1 MREKDKKIKL
11 YKTSKNMKAVIKK
24 SRDEVHHDYSNDQET
39 ACNYATESISEKTK
53 SIAYTA
59 GRKAEQYGRHSLK
72 AAPDTLRKARSGVAG
87 FKRKVQTAKTP
98 ARTAQAA
105 VKSSKRAA
113 QAARAAAKA
122 STRAAKAV
130 AETIKAAAGAVK
142 SIVTLVAAGG
152 WIAIAV
158 ILIICMAGF
167 ILSSGFGIFYSDN
180 KTVSTVIEKV
190 NNEFLSE
197 IERIKRENPHDEVND
212 VQLPQNWKEVLAV
225 YSVRHSLDI
234 SNIDNIEYESV
245 KTIFWDINTVTFS
258 FEALKQDSTPKTI
271 LNITVKNKGCDEI
284 AEQYA
289 FNSEQRKQLDELLK
303 PGYNELWDALL
314 SR

>member
-24 SRDEVHHDYSNDQET
+24 SHQDYSNDQET

-130 AETIKAAAGAVK
+130 AETIKSAAGAVK

-234 SNIDNIEYESV
+234 SNIDNIKYESV
-245 KTIFWDINTVTFS
+245 KTIFWDMNTVTFS
-258 FEALKQDSTPKTI
+258 LEALKQDSTLKNI

-289 FNSEQRKQLDELLK
+289 FNSEQRKQLNELLK
-303 PGYNELWDALL
+303 PEYNELWDALL